1 MNEATII
8 DLSRETVLTIV
19 ETSMPLLL
27 ISLVI
32 GLIISIF
39 QTITSIQEQTL
50 TFIPKFI
57 AIMLVVVLCGNWIMN
72 KCVTLFEALMAN
84 IPNYI
89 NRGETV
95 EIYCRIS

>member
-27 ISLVI
+27 ISLVM

-89 NRGETV
+89 K
-95 EIYCRIS
+95 

>member
-57 AIMLVVVLCGNWIMN
+57 AIMFVVVLCGNWIMN

-89 NRGETV
+89 K
-95 EIYCRIS
+95 

>member
-8 DLSRETVLTIV
+8 DLTRETVLTIV

-89 NRGETV
+89 K
-95 EIYCRIS
+95 

>member
-89 NRGETV
+89 KYG
-95 EIYCRIS
+95 

>member
-84 IPNYI
+84 IPN
-89 NRGETV
+89 
-95 EIYCRIS
+95 

>member
-27 ISLVI
+27 ISIVI

-89 NRGETV
+89 K
-95 EIYCRIS
+95 

>member
-1 MNEATII
+1 MFFENWRVIINEATII

-89 NRGETV
+89 K
-95 EIYCRIS
+95 

>member
-57 AIMLVVVLCGNWIMN
+57 CNNACCSIMWKLDY
-72 KCVTLFEALMAN
+72 E
-84 IPNYI
+84 
-89 NRGETV
+89 
-95 EIYCRIS
+95 

>member
-27 ISLVI
+27 I
-32 GLIISIF
+32 
-39 QTITSIQEQTL
+39 SIQEQTL

-89 NRGETV
+89 K
-95 EIYCRIS
+95 

>member
-57 AIMLVVVLCGNWIMN
+57 AIMLVVVLCGNWIMIN
-72 KCVTLFEALMAN
+72 CVTLFEALMAN

-89 NRGETV
+89 KLG
-95 EIYCRIS
+95 

>member
-57 AIMLVVVLCGNWIMN
+57 AIRLVVVLCGNWIMN

-89 NRGETV
+89 K
-95 EIYCRIS
+95 

>member
-72 KCVTLFEALMAN
+72 KCVTLFGALMAN

-89 NRGETV
+89 K
-95 EIYCRIS
+95 

>member
-39 QTITSIQEQTL
+39 QTITTIQEQTL

-89 NRGETV
+89 K
-95 EIYCRIS
+95 

>member
-57 AIMLVVVLCGNWIMN
+57 AIMLVVVL
-72 KCVTLFEALMAN
+72 
-84 IPNYI
+84 
-89 NRGETV
+89 
-95 EIYCRIS
+95 

>member
-57 AIMLVVVLCGNWIMN
+57 AIMLVVVLCGNWIIRFL
-72 KCVTLFEALMAN
+72 KH
-84 IPNYI
+84 
-89 NRGETV
+89 
-95 EIYCRIS
+95 

>member
-50 TFIPKFI
+50 IFIPKFI

-89 NRGETV
+89 K
-95 EIYCRIS
+95 

>member
-39 QTITSIQEQTL
+39 QTITSVQEQTL

-89 NRGETV
+89 K
-95 EIYCRIS
+95 

>member
-19 ETSMPLLL
+19 ETTMPLLL

-89 NRGETV
+89 K
-95 EIYCRIS
+95 

>member
-8 DLSRETVLTIV
+8 DLTRETVLTIV

-57 AIMLVVVLCGNWIMN
+57 AIMLIVVLCGSWIMN
-72 KCVTLFEALMAN
+72 KCVVLFESLMAN

-89 NRGETV
+89 K
-95 EIYCRIS
+95 

>member
-39 QTITSIQEQTL
+39 QPITSIQEQTL

-89 NRGETV
+89 K
-95 EIYCRIS
+95 

>member
-57 AIMLVVVLCGNWIMN
+57 EIMLVVVLCGNWIMN

-89 NRGETV
+89 K
-95 EIYCRIS
+95 

>member
-8 DLSRETVLTIV
+8 DLTRETVLTIV

-57 AIMLVVVLCGNWIMN
+57 AIMLVVVLCGSWIMN
-72 KCVTLFEALMAN
+72 KCV
-84 IPNYI
+84 
-89 NRGETV
+89 GECSPCHKS
-95 EIYCRIS
+95 Y

>member
-72 KCVTLFEALMAN
+72 
-84 IPNYI
+84 
-89 NRGETV
+89 
-95 EIYCRIS
+95 

>member
-57 AIMLVVVLCGNWIMN
+57 AIMLVVVLCGNWFMN

-89 NRGETV
+89 K
-95 EIYCRIS
+95 

>member
-8 DLSRETVLTIV
+8 DLTRETVLTIV

-57 AIMLVVVLCGNWIMN
+57 AIMLIVVLCGGWIMN
-72 KCVTLFEALMAN
+72 KCVVLFESLMAN

-89 NRGETV
+89 K
-95 EIYCRIS
+95 

>member
-8 DLSRETVLTIV
+8 DLTRETVLTIV

-32 GLIISIF
+32 VLIISIF

-50 TFIPKFI
+50 TFI
-57 AIMLVVVLCGNWIMN
+57 MLVVVLCGSWIMN
-72 KCVTLFEALMAN
+72 KCVGLFESLMAN

-89 NRGETV
+89 K
-95 EIYCRIS
+95 

>member
-50 TFIPKFI
+50 TLIPKFI

-89 NRGETV
+89 K
-95 EIYCRIS
+95 

>member
-72 KCVTLFEALMAN
+72 VLRFLKH
-84 IPNYI
+84 
-89 NRGETV
+89 
-95 EIYCRIS
+95 

>member
-72 KCVTLFEALMAN
+72 KCVTLFVALMAN

-89 NRGETV
+89 K
-95 EIYCRIS
+95 

>member
-39 QTITSIQEQTL
+39 QTISSIQEQTL

-89 NRGETV
+89 K
-95 EIYCRIS
+95 

>member
-8 DLSRETVLTIV
+8 DLTRETVLTIV

-27 ISLVI
+27 ISLII

-57 AIMLVVVLCGNWIMN
+57 AIMLVIVLCGSWIMN
-72 KCVTLFEALMAN
+72 KCVGLFESLMAN

-89 NRGETV
+89 K
-95 EIYCRIS
+95 

>member
-39 QTITSIQEQTL
+39 QSITSIQEQTL

-89 NRGETV
+89 K
-95 EIYCRIS
+95 

>member
-72 KCVTLFEALMAN
+72 KCVTIFEALMAN

-89 NRGETV
+89 K
-95 EIYCRIS
+95 

>member
-50 TFIPKFI
+50 TFIPKYI
-57 AIMLVVVLCGNWIMN
+57 AIMIVVLCGNWIMN

-89 NRGETV
+89 K
-95 EIYCRIS
+95 

>member
-57 AIMLVVVLCGNWIMN
+57 AKMLVVVLCGNWIMN

-84 IPNYI
+84 IPKYI
-89 NRGETV
+89 K
-95 EIYCRIS
+95 

>member
-27 ISLVI
+27 ISVVI

-39 QTITSIQEQTL
+39 QTSTSIQEQTL

-89 NRGETV
+89 K
-95 EIYCRIS
+95 

>member
-8 DLSRETVLTIV
+8 DLTRETVLTIV

-57 AIMLVVVLCGNWIMN
+57 AIMLVVVLCGSWIMN
-72 KCVTLFEALMAN
+72 KCVGLDGKHSKLHKV
-84 IPNYI
+84 
-89 NRGETV
+89 GV
-95 EIYCRIS
+95 K

>member
-39 QTITSIQEQTL
+39 QNITSIQEQTL

-89 NRGETV
+89 K
-95 EIYCRIS
+95 